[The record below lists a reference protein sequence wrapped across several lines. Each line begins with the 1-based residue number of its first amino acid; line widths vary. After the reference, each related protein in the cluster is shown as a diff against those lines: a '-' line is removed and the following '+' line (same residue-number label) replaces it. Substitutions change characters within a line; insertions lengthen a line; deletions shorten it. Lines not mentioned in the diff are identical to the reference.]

1 MAKILVI
8 DDDIALSTHVR
19 DWLVS
24 VNQHTVEVAHSAE
37 DGFQLLTQFA
47 YELLILDWQLPGI
60 SGLELCGKIR
70 AKQIP
75 LVILFL
81 TGQDET
87 KHLEAGFDA
96 GADDYLKKP
105 FELRELSARIKA
117 LLRRSAI
124 ITPLTFASFALS
136 LELDKRILKVGD
148 EEVKLT
154 KLESAFLDFL
164 MRHPDATFGAADILK
179 NVYPSEKNSSEEAV
193 RAMVKGL
200 RTKLAQVGNQ
210 AIASTLIKTTP
221 GLGYS
226 FTLPSSPPPQSK

>member
-37 DGFQLLTQFA
+37 DGYQLLTQFA
-47 YELLILDWQLPGI
+47 YDLLILDWQLPGM

-70 AKQIP
+70 ANQIP

-87 KHLEAGFDA
+87 KHLEAGLDA

-117 LLRRSAI
+117 LLRRSVNM
-124 ITPLTFASFALS
+124 TPLSFSSSALT
-136 LELDKRILKVGD
+136 LEPDKRILKIGS
-148 EEVKLT
+148 EEIKLT

-164 MRHPDATFGAADILK
+164 MRHPDATFGASEILK
-179 NVYPSEKNSSEEAV
+179 NVYPSEKASSEEAV

-200 RTKLAQVGNQ
+200 RTKLAQSENQ
-210 AIASTLIKTTP
+210 DVAANLVKTTP

-226 FTLPSSPPPQSK
+226 FTPPTQKL